1 MYATL
6 TYFSARCI
14 RYDEGAFYV
23 LSVVDQVGP
32 KILLRDYLE
41 LETEMHF
48 FERFDIQSV
57 CSEIKNGVLVPRVNR
72 FADEDMV
79 SDADMYRVAVLEISY
94 RNDDSDV
101 SRIAYLANETSE
113 LLRWTTIGGYLLSP
127 GQTDEKDF
135 SVPFEDM
142 YIEVKTFDRDYKI
155 ATFARGIPFQSA
167 EVN

>member
-32 KILLRDYLE
+32 KIVLRDYLE

-48 FERFDIQSV
+48 FERFDIQSD
-57 CSEIKNGVLVPRVNR
+57 CLEIKNGVIGVNR
-72 FADEDMV
+72 FAYDDMV

-94 RNDDSDV
+94 RNDNSDV

-127 GQTDEKDF
+127 GQTDERDF

-155 ATFARGIPFQSA
+155 ATFARGLSFQSS